1 MAGQP
6 DYAVTNAG
14 DWASVSG
21 REAVQQSLMRDF
33 LSDPGSY
40 LVGDPDYGGGLRAA
54 LKGRMRPTDL
64 DALAR
69 RLRRRALADARVR
82 AVSAV
87 TVSALSGTANGLKYS
102 ITVDLVADG
111 RPMSFGSEVT

>member
-6 DYAVTNAG
+6 DYAITNAG

-21 REAVQQSLMRDF
+21 REAVQQSLMRRF
-33 LSDPGSY
+33 LTKPG
-40 LVGDPDYGGGLRAA
+40 DYVVNPTYGAGLLAA
-54 LKGRMRPTDL
+54 VKSRMRQTDL
-64 DALAR
+64 DAIAR
-69 RLRRRALADARVR
+69 RLRQQALMDERVR

-87 TVSALSGTANGLKYS
+87 TVSALGGTANGLKYS

-111 RPMSFGSEVT
+111 RPMTFGSEVT